1 MSELPSSPEEC
12 LKKLNRIKTVKSK
25 SYTFARVAS
34 QFFHEVEEAKEAD
47 RCLSRCQKAIKDLK
61 SEKERYEKMLQEIN
75 ADISSMEES
84 TKSVERYKHEKKT
97 WAISFLVGKYSQSK
111 SELDASR
118 CIVGLNPLESS
129 WQEEQAK
136 VWNGEQQ
143 SEMLGRFIASTKRQ
157 RHCEEGSTSTA
168 KTSRTA

>member
-75 ADISSMEES
+75 ADISSVNMKDKQVSPPFIVTRIS
-84 TKSVERYKHEKKT
+84 TYT
-97 WAISFLVGKYSQSK
+97 NLPI
-111 SELDASR
+111 
-118 CIVGLNPLESS
+118 INLNPFTFE
-129 WQEEQAK
+129 
-136 VWNGEQQ
+136 
-143 SEMLGRFIASTKRQ
+143 ASL
-157 RHCEEGSTSTA
+157 
-168 KTSRTA
+168 